1 MSITDEKELNE
12 NLEAAYRLL
21 SACLYQPS
29 AEWGEANLFGNL
41 KRALLVVAPPV
52 AGRADAM
59 EESFRTLGETEL
71 AVVYARLFVGPF
83 SLGAPPYGSYYL
95 EPEKRVMGETTS
107 AVLDFYREAGLS
119 LDEEFTEMPD
129 HMAVELEF
137 LSYLLQRALAAMAE
151 GDGAAFGDWT
161 EKRKSFV
168 ERFFVGWYGE
178 FCAAIRHSEDN
189 PFYVA
194 LADCLEAVLQRDR
207 EHLDLLETG
216 R

>member
-1 MSITDEKELNE
+1 MNITDEKVPIE
-12 NLEAAYRLL
+12 NLEIAYRLL

-41 KRALLVVAPPV
+41 KGALLVVAPPL

-107 AVLDFYREAGLS
+107 AVRDFYRKAGLT

-137 LSYLLQRALAAMAE
+137 LSYLLQRALAAMAA
-151 GDGAAFGDWT
+151 GDEAAFVAWT
-161 EKRKSFV
+161 ETRKSFL
-168 ERFFVGWYGE
+168 ERFFIGWYCE
-178 FCAAIRHSEDN
+178 FCTAIRHSEDS
-189 PFYVA
+189 PFYLA
-194 LADCLEAVLQRDR
+194 LADCLEGVLQRDK
-207 EHLDLLETG
+207 ELLELTKG
-216 R
+216 K